1 MNFSSTTSTTHTKF
15 TRDQSIAS
23 AVQQLPYYIICAGL
37 GALSGAL
44 GTALA
49 IGLAI
54 MVQLSLPPDTIFWP
68 GIIPVAAVAVVLGTA
83 IAWFMHRGIHR
94 MLPTLP
100 QSSFMQGLQVALVIS
115 GLVSLLEAALFMHGL

>member
-1 MNFSSTTSTTHTKF
+1 MNFSSTTSTTRTNF
-15 TRDQSIAS
+15 TPDHSMAS
-23 AVQQLPYYIICAGL
+23 AVQQLPYYVICAGL
-37 GALSGAL
+37 GALSGAM

-54 MVQLSLPPDTIFWP
+54 MVQLSLPADTIFWP

-83 IAWFMHRGIHR
+83 IAWLMHRGVHR
-94 MLPTLP
+94 MLPTLQ
-100 QSSFMQGLQVALVIS
+100 QSNLIQGLQVALVIS